1 MLDGVPTL
9 SEITGSSLAKTSDV
23 TSAQTQIVT
32 EVNANETKI
41 DSVKSAVDTKPT
53 LAQIEASTVIAK
65 QSTLSAIPTNP
76 LLANDARLDNIDSPI
91 SSAGG

>member
-41 DSVKSAVDTKPT
+41 DAVKAAVDGKPT
-53 LAQIEASTVIAK
+53 LAQIEASSVLAK
-65 QSTLSAIPTNP
+65 ESSVSAIPTNP
-76 LLANDARLDNIDSPI
+76 LLANDARLDNLDAPVST
-91 SSAGG
+91 SGG

>member
-41 DSVKSAVDTKPT
+41 DSVKTAVDGKPT
-53 LAQIEASTVIAK
+53 LAQIEASSVLAK
-65 QSTLSAIPTNP
+65 ESSVAAIPTNP
-76 LLANDARLDNIDSPI
+76 LLSNDARIDNLDAPVST
-91 SSAGG
+91 AGG